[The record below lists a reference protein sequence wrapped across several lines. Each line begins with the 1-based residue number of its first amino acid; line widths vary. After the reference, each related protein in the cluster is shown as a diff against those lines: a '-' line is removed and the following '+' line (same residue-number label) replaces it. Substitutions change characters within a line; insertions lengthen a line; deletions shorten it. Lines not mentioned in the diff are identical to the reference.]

1 MNRIMRLISVIG
13 SGVAS
18 LFTMGCQ
25 REPGCIYGPPQM
37 LDDYRRTGQI
47 HPDKSSES
55 EAATE
60 AQKADEE
67 PSTLP
72 ETEGEP
78 SKIYGPPEMLK
89 GDDYPSYI
97 QQVES
102 DGIPLD
108 VYGPPPM
115 DEEPE

>member
-25 REPGCIYGPPQM
+25 REPECIYGPPQM

-55 EAATE
+55 ETE
-60 AQKADEE
+60 TETQKADEE

-78 SKIYGPPEMLK
+78 SKIYGPPEMLN

-102 DGIPLD
+102 DGTPLD